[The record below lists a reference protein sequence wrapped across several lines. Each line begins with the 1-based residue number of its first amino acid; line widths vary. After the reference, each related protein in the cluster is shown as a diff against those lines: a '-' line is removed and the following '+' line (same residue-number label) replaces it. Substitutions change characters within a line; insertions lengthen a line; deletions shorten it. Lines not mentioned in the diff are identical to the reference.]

1 MYKIL
6 TIYRE
11 YDKTTSMKVR
21 AKKSNVVTFFH
32 FTKYFRKER
41 IKMNKKT
48 KRRGNLKYSL
58 LLLLLLAILLVTS
71 TYAWFT
77 ANKTVTI
84 SELQVNVQAKN
95 GLQISTDAINWKAV
109 LSNDDIT
116 GVAYEGCINQIPAT
130 MEPVS
135 TAGNVTSGNLDLFYG
150 TVNPGG
156 TGEYELTATKEADA
170 TKGTNGK
177 YVAYDIYLKV
187 DTPSNLKLTTAS
199 NVLSPTNSGLQNS
212 SRVAFLIQGHAA
224 TGTDATTLYT
234 VNNGTADE
242 LHIWE
247 PNNDTHSAAAV
258 QHAFSTYGVTIN
270 QTDVQQ
276 AYDGIKAQINTG
288 IQLKQANATKN
299 DTYFARVT
307 PKISTATT
315 FADNQEMFT
324 LQAGVTK
331 VRIYIWI
338 EGQDLDCENNASG
351 SEAQF
356 NLQFTVAED

>member
-1 MYKIL
+1 M
-6 TIYRE
+6 
-11 YDKTTSMKVR
+11 
-21 AKKSNVVTFFH
+21 
-32 FTKYFRKER
+32 
-41 IKMNKKT
+41 
-48 KRRGNLKYSL
+48 
-58 LLLLLLAILLVTS
+58 
-71 TYAWFT
+71 
-77 ANKTVTI
+77 
-84 SELQVNVQAKN
+84 
-95 GLQISTDAINWKAV
+95 
-109 LSNDDIT
+109 
-116 GVAYEGCINQIPAT
+116 
-130 MEPVS
+130 
-135 TAGNVTSGNLDLFYG
+135 
-150 TVNPGG
+150 
-156 TGEYELTATKEADA
+156 
-170 TKGTNGK
+170 
-177 YVAYDIYLKV
+177 
-187 DTPSNLKLTTAS
+187 
-199 NVLSPTNSGLQNS
+199 SPTNSGLQNS
-212 SRVAFLIQGHAA
+212 SRVAFLVQGHAA

-288 IQLKQANATKN
+288 IQLKQANATAN

-307 PKISTATT
+307 PKISTTTT

-351 SEAQF
+351 SDAQF

>member
-1 MYKIL
+1 
-6 TIYRE
+6 
-11 YDKTTSMKVR
+11 
-21 AKKSNVVTFFH
+21 
-32 FTKYFRKER
+32 
-41 IKMNKKT
+41 MNKKT

-84 SELQVNVQAKN
+84 SELQVNVQAQN

-109 LSNDDIT
+109 LSKDDIT

-150 TVNPGG
+150 TVNPGD
-156 TGEYELTATKEADA
+156 TGEYEITATKEADA

-177 YVAYDIYLKV
+177 YMAYDIYLKV

-212 SRVAFLIQGHAA
+212 SRVAFLVQGHAD
-224 TGTDATTLYT
+224 TGTDATTLYA

-242 LHIWE
+242 LYIWE
-247 PNNDTHSAAAV
+247 PNYDTHSAAAV

-276 AYDGIKAQINTG
+276 TYDGIKAQIDTG
-288 IQLKQANATKN
+288 IQLKQANATAN
-299 DTYFARVT
+299 NTYFARVT
-307 PKISTATT
+307 PKINTETT
-315 FADNQEMFT
+315 FVENQEMFQ